1 MNKQSISKSLRLVAV
16 LGSAVVLAACGS
28 TKGSSYQQGVA
39 GNVKN
44 YSEFSTV
51 MHSQQNTLNSCF
63 NAAGSTKDPSAVAMC
78 AVLAAGTNAQQ
89 TLAGQPEAIRIAKSP
104 EEVTETIMSKGLDAA
119 VKIFGFKQV
128 ANVMSKGFDAAAK
141 DPLVEIVRPEVVK
154 PEIVFPFVVQ

>member
-1 MNKQSISKSLRLVAV
+1 MNKQSLFKSLRLASV
-16 LGSAVVLAACGS
+16 LGAAIVLSACA

-44 YSEFSTV
+44 YAEFSDI

-63 NAAGSTKDPSAVAMC
+63 NAAGATKDPQAVATC

-89 TLAGQPEAIRIAKSP
+89 TLAGQPEGIRVAKSP
-104 EEVTETIMSKGLDAA
+104 EEVWETVATKGLDTA

-141 DPLVEIVRPEVVK
+141 DPVVEVLRPEIVK
-154 PEIVFPFVVQ
+154 PEIVLVPGS